1 MQKPAMQKIVAP
13 GGETLVVL
21 PLSDYERLLDA
32 ADIAAASKVR
42 GDIAAGR
49 DEMVPAALVTRL
61 LAGENPVR
69 VWRRHRGLTGR
80 ALAASAGIGAAY
92 LSEIETGRKE
102 GSLAVMKRL
111 AEALSVDLDDLV

>member
-1 MQKPAMQKIVAP
+1 MQKPGMQKIVTP

-32 ADIAAASKVR
+32 ADISSASKVR
-42 GDIAAGR
+42 GDIAGGR
-49 DEMVPAALVTRL
+49 DEMVPAELVTRL
-61 LAGENPVR
+61 IESENPVR

>member
-1 MQKPAMQKIVAP
+1 
-13 GGETLVVL
+13 
-21 PLSDYERLLDA
+21 
-32 ADIAAASKVR
+32 
-42 GDIAAGR
+42 
-49 DEMVPAALVTRL
+49 MVPAALVTRL